1 MLLREWDEGLYIS
14 MLAGILKEFGVFNI
28 TAAEFHHMMGL
39 AYNAVAGEKVDR
51 SQLSKGCCELLDSW
65 QGQKAR
71 AISEGQG
78 LRPNEQKFLGVVLA
92 MRPLNCLNTTSHI
105 RMLQALVPEIGG
117 QYIAQHRKHLRE
129 HDSLLVMKLF
139 PPVAEPSKKKKA
151 VTSPSKK
158 QKAPAAASP
167 SKKQKTTAVAM
178 VAAASKKT
186 APARSAMAASKKA
199 GK

>member
-1 MLLREWDEGLYIS
+1 
-14 MLAGILKEFGVFNI
+14 
-28 TAAEFHHMMGL
+28 MMGL
-39 AYNAVAGEKVDR
+39 AYKAVPGEPVDR
-51 SQLSKGCCELLDSW
+51 AQLSKGCCELLDSW
-65 QGQKAR
+65 QGQKAK
-71 AISEGQG
+71 AITEGQS
-78 LRPNEQKFLGVVLA
+78 LRPHEQKFLGVVLA

-117 QYIAQHRKHLRE
+117 QYIDQHRKQMRE
-129 HDSLLVMKLF
+129 HDNLLVMKLF

-151 VTSPSKK
+151 AV
-158 QKAPAAASP
+158 ASP